1 MWKKGGGYRECSA
14 RLPGKY
20 WNGRIGRRSSQIQ
33 SPLISKMLVQM
44 ETQARYKLE
53 DQHQQPVER
62 VAEGKIG

>member
-1 MWKKGGGYRECSA
+1 MLSKIAREIFEWEERQKIFA
-14 RLPGKY
+14 DTVT
-20 WNGRIGRRSSQIQ
+20 
-33 SPLISKMLVQM
+33 SKMLVQM

>member
-1 MWKKGGGYRECSA
+1 MLSKIAREI
-14 RLPGKY
+14 LE
-20 WNGRIGRRSSQIQ
+20 WRIDKRSSQIQ